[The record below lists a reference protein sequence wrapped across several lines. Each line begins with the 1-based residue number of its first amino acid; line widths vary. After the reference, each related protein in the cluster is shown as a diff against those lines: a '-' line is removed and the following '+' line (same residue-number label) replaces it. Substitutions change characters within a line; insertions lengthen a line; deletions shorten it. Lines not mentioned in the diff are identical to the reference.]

1 MTSLTDRTH
10 AMFSIGIDLG
20 DHFESATTHIIH
32 EGAVVKVYE
41 RSKPTSL
48 LADSIRFMIADRVT
62 ELGVR
67 FRGAT
72 YLWRPG
78 AYQLTLDAFKFL
90 ACLEQENL
98 TVTSA
103 LDVGCGSGVIGVGL
117 AHLAAPMRLELLDV
131 NQDVLSNAEAN
142 AAQLGDKTAV
152 RVRHGKFSPS
162 ALEERFDVIVSNPPY
177 FPNGAISVPAG
188 RVTMTD
194 EFNLTEALINGFGA
208 RTDQLYFTFSEV
220 LGTEIR
226 EAVDA
231 AGFMGCFEVLDSWD
245 APIPRSIV
253 SDLLKDRFDVIPG
266 NQDELRHRV
275 SVGRL
280 RR

>member
-1 MTSLTDRTH
+1 MTSLTDRTR
-10 AMFSIGIDLG
+10 AMFSIEIDLG
-20 DHFESATTHIIH
+20 DHFESATTRVLH
-32 EGAVVKVYE
+32 EGHAVKVYE
-41 RSKPTSL
+41 RSSPRSL
-48 LADSIRFMIADRVT
+48 LADSIRFMIAERVMQL
-62 ELGVR
+62 EVR

-72 YLWRPG
+72 YLWLPG
-78 AYQLTLDAFKFL
+78 AYQLTLDAFRFL

-98 TVTSA
+98 SVTSA
-103 LDVGCGSGVIGVGL
+103 LDAGCGCGVIGVGL
-117 AHLAAPMRLELLDV
+117 AHLAAPRRLQLLDV
-131 NQDVLSNAEAN
+131 NMEVLANAEAN
-142 AAQLGDKTAV
+142 TAQIGDETAV
-152 RVRHGKFSPS
+152 ELRHAEFSPS

-177 FPNGAISVPAG
+177 FPSGAIAVPAG

-194 EFNLTEALINGFGA
+194 EFNLTEALIRGFEA
-208 RTDQLYFTFSEV
+208 RTNLLYFTFSEV

-231 AGFMGCFEVLDSWD
+231 AGFSDYFEVVDSWE

-253 SDLLKDRFDVIPG
+253 SDLLEDRFDVILG

-280 RR
+280 RQ